1 MPGKIVIIG
10 AGFAGVW
17 SALSAKRLINLK
29 NKEQEIQILIIA
41 PELLLVIRPRLYEA
55 NASGMTHPLGPL
67 FKSASIHFFQGTA
80 EAIDT
85 ESHAIHAR
93 SVSGDES
100 DIGFDRLI
108 LAAGSSV
115 ARPRASLDFSN
126 MRLTSIL

>member
-1 MPGKIVIIG
+1 
-10 AGFAGVW
+10 VW

-93 SVSGDES
+93 STQ
-100 DIGFDRLI
+100 
-108 LAAGSSV
+108 SV
-115 ARPRASLDFSN
+115 AGLQQYAFDIDSLTSAAKLETHLKSLASLPPSKARDTVVVCGAGFTG
-126 MRLTSIL
+126 L